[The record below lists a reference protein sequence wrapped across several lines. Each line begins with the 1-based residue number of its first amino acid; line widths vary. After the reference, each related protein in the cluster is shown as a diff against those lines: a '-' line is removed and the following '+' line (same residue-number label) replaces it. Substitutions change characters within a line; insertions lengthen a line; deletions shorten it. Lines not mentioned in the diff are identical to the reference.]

1 MSIVK
6 EAMDNMI
13 GVWFVP
19 AIIGIAAA
27 GIVSLLA
34 AGAAVGFALMIMS
47 FLLGA
52 LVWAYAKDCV

>member
-1 MSIVK
+1 MSAIK
-6 EAMDNMI
+6 QAMDSVI

-19 AIIGIAAA
+19 AIIGVAVT
-27 GIVSLLA
+27 GVVSLLL
-34 AGAAVGFALMIMS
+34 AGATIGLALMIMS